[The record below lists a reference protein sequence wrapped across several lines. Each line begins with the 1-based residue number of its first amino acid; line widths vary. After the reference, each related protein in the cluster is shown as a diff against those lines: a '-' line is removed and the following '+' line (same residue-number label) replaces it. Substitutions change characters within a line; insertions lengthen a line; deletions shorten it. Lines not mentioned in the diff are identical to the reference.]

1 MTPLD
6 CFPLRELESFSTTIG
21 ANMYSYY
28 NGNPRGKNVGDCTV
42 RAISKATGMDW
53 GATYLALAIE
63 GYLDGDMPSANA
75 CWGRYLRSIGYRRY
89 IVPDTC
95 PDCYTVGQFAED
107 HPVGTYILALSGH
120 VVCVQNGTIWD
131 SWDSSNENVLYYWE
145 RTDKA

>member
-1 MTPLD
+1 
-6 CFPLRELESFSTTIG
+6 
-21 ANMYSYY
+21 MYSYY

-131 SWDSSNENVLYYWE
+131 SSNENVLYYWE
-145 RTDKA
+145 RTDEA

>member
-1 MTPLD
+1 
-6 CFPLRELESFSTTIG
+6 
-21 ANMYSYY
+21 MYSYY

-145 RTDKA
+145 RTDES